1 MTDASSAQLPV
12 TANFINPEAMHHPAG
27 YTHVVEVTAGR
38 PVYIAGQ
45 VALDRTGALVV
56 GGGIHAQTRQVFDNL
71 RAALQAVGAGFEQVV
86 KLTYYLVDA
95 TQLPVIREVRDQYVN
110 TRQPPASTAVEV
122 RRLVRDD
129 LLIEVEAVAVIASF
143 QPMTATASAAGVGR
157 GAGSAARGRG
167 TMLA

>member
-1 MTDASSAQLPV
+1 MSDASSAQRPV
-12 TANFINPEAMHHPAG
+12 TANFINPETMHHPTG

-38 PVYIAGQ
+38 PVYIAAQ
-45 VALDRTGALVV
+45 VALDPAGALV
-56 GGGIHAQTRQVFDNL
+56 GPGDIRAQTRQVFDNL
-71 RAALQAVGAGFEQVV
+71 RAALQAVGTGFEQVV

-95 TQLPVIREVRDQYVN
+95 TQLPIVREVRDQYVD

-143 QPMTATASAAGVGR
+143 QPMTATAPA
-157 GAGSAARGRG
+157 
-167 TMLA
+167 

>member
-1 MTDASSAQLPV
+1 MTDASSAQIPV
-12 TANFINPEAMHHPAG
+12 TANFINPETMHRPTG

-45 VALDRTGALVV
+45 VALDPTGALV
-56 GGGIHAQTRQVFDNL
+56 GPGDIRTQTRQVFDNL
-71 RAALQAVGAGFEQVV
+71 RAGLEAVGAGFEQVV

-95 TQLPVIREVRDQYVN
+95 TQLPVVREVRDQYID

-143 QPMTATASAAGVGR
+143 QPMTATA
-157 GAGSAARGRG
+157 
-167 TMLA
+167 